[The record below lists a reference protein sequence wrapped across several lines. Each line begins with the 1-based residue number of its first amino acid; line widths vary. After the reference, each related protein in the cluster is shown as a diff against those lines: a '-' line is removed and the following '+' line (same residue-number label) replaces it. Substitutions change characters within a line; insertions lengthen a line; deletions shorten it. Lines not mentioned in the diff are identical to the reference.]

1 MSAITSNPMEHPF
14 YRGEV
19 KPPEAPSSSAPSASE
34 AERELLAKK
43 RDANIALKAAERT
56 KRAEELKQAKAEK
69 AAARGQAELLKRQES
84 ETRRRELAERC
95 GVHGGQQALLGEQ

>member
-56 KRAEELKQAKAEK
+56 KRAEELKRAK
-69 AAARGQAELLKRQES
+69 AAA
-84 ETRRRELAERC
+84 
-95 GVHGGQQALLGEQ
+95 